1 MATTPDSPTFLHLS
15 EIDLAIKPSAGDRD
29 CLVVTFDLSGVPMR
43 DLQRQLYPRFAALG
57 IQQVLHTG
65 TRATFYGISRDRAAD
80 VYAAL
85 EDSIAQVN
93 RQRAR
98 RWGYALM
105 LERRQRQQLAL
116 NRFVGW
122 A

>member
-1 MATTPDSPTFLHLS
+1 MAATAPDSPIFLHLS
-15 EIDLAIKPSAGDRD
+15 EMDLAIKPNVRDRD

-43 DLQRQLYPRFAALG
+43 DLQRQLYPRFAGLG
-57 IQQVLHTG
+57 VDRVLHAG
-65 TRATFYGISRDRAAD
+65 NRATFYGVSTDREAD

-85 EDSIAQVN
+85 EDSIAEVN

-105 LERRQRQQLAL
+105 LERRERQG
-116 NRFVGW
+116 RR
-122 A
+122 